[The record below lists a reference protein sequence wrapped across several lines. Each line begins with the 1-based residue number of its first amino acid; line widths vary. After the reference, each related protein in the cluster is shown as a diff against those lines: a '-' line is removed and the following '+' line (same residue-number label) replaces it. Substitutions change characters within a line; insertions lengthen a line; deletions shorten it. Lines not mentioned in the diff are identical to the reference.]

1 VAAVAVAAA
10 AALMTSFPAAAGA
23 EPATA
28 EACVARLKQLTAWAR
43 AEQGLG
49 TVESAEAQAVAEASS
64 RLRADG
70 VDGHHDASV
79 IAVLLVDRSCDVAF
93 ENLIRSPPHRA
104 WIFHSENCGM
114 GWGAVV
120 DPGGTSRFISGD
132 FVKAGPEACILD
144 EGALRAAY
152 PPPPREAAR
161 VAGSDRYDTAARLSR
176 RVFDPGVEAVFIATG
191 EDYPDALAAGPAAAK
206 LGGPVLLTTGGKLA
220 AATAAELARLKPG
233 RVVVVGGTSAVSAA
247 VEAELRRYAASVR
260 RVAGADRYDTAARVS
275 AAFFSPGVDAVY
287 VATGEDYPDALAAG
301 AAAAKRGGPVL
312 LTRKGSLPPATA
324 AELSRLQGGAPVVVG
339 GDGVITFLTRWHIG
353 RAARPAQ
360 GGSAWA
366 VGADR
371 YATAV
376 AATSQVALDSGH
388 EPMFIAT
395 GDDYPDALAAGPAA
409 AAAGGHLLLVPRA
422 SVPAVV
428 SAELRRIRPRP
439 VVVVGGTSAVSDA
452 AKATI
457 DRHLADTFD
466 RWAR

>member
-28 EACVARLKQLTAWAR
+28 EACQARLKQLTAWAR

-70 VDGHHDASV
+70 IDGHHEASV
-79 IAVLLVDRSCDVAF
+79 IAVLLIDRSCDVAF

-104 WIFHSENCGM
+104 WVFHPENCGM

-120 DPGGTSRFISGD
+120 DPGGTSRFIAGD
-132 FVKAGPEACILD
+132 FDDVGGEACILD
-144 EGALRAAY
+144 EGALRAAW

-161 VAGSDRYDTAARLSR
+161 VAGADRYETAARLSR
-176 RVFDPGVEAVFIATG
+176 RVFDPGVAAVFIATG
-191 EDYPDALAAGPAAAK
+191 E
-206 LGGPVLLTTGGKLA
+206 
-220 AATAAELARLKPG
+220 
-233 RVVVVGGTSAVSAA
+233 
-247 VEAELRRYAASVR
+247 
-260 RVAGADRYDTAARVS
+260 
-275 AAFFSPGVDAVY
+275 
-287 VATGEDYPDALAAG
+287 
-301 AAAAKRGGPVL
+301 
-312 LTRKGSLPPATA
+312 
-324 AELSRLQGGAPVVVG
+324 
-339 GDGVITFLTRWHIG
+339 
-353 RAARPAQ
+353 
-360 GGSAWA
+360 
-366 VGADR
+366 
-371 YATAV
+371 
-376 AATSQVALDSGH
+376 
-388 EPMFIAT
+388 
-395 GDDYPDALAAGPAA
+395 DYPDALAAGPAA
-409 AAAGGHLLLVPRA
+409 AAAGGHLLLVPRG

-439 VVVVGGTSAVSDA
+439 VVVVGGTAAVSDG

>member
-1 VAAVAVAAA
+1 
-10 AALMTSFPAAAGA
+10 
-23 EPATA
+23 
-28 EACVARLKQLTAWAR
+28 VARLKQLTAWAR

-49 TVESAEAQAVAEASS
+49 TVESAEAQAVAEGSA
-64 RLRADG
+64 RLNADG

-79 IAVLLVDRSCDVAF
+79 TSVLLVDWSCDVAF

-104 WIFHSENCGM
+104 WIFHPEHCGM

-132 FVKAGPEACILD
+132 FVEAGPGACILD
-144 EGALRAAY
+144 EGALRAAW

-161 VAGSDRYDTAARLSR
+161 VAGADRYDTAARVSR
-176 RVFDPGVEAVFIATG
+176 RVFDPGVAAVFIATG

-206 LGGPVLLTTGGKLA
+206 LGGPVLLTPGGELA

-233 RVVVVGGTSAVSAA
+233 RVVVVGGTAAVSAA
-247 VEAELRRYAASVR
+247 VEAELRRYAPSVR
-260 RVAGADRYDTAARVS
+260 RVAGVDRYDTAAAVS
-275 AAFFSPGVDAVY
+275 AAFFTPGVAAVY

-312 LTRKGSLPPATA
+312 LTRKESLPPATA

-339 GDGVITFLTRWHIG
+339 GDGVITFLTRWRIG

-371 YATAV
+371 YATAA
-376 AATSQVALDSGH
+376 AATSQVAGDSGH
-388 EPMFIAT
+388 QPMFIAT